1 MGVETIIQ
9 GGAVGISVALI
20 GLVWKVWSSSDK
32 HVMRMTDVVEKN
44 ASAMESLKGAI
55 KENTGVTRETKDLMV
70 KINGRSH

>member
-32 HVMRMTDVVEKN
+32 HVERMTDVVEKN
-44 ASAMESLKGAI
+44 ASAMESLRGAI
-55 KENTGVTRETKDLMV
+55 KENTEITKETKEMII
-70 KINGRSH
+70 KINGKK